1 MDVRSV
7 FPVIRFLSYIHIPCH
22 YHPFPTTHHPF
33 TRRSGAVGEVKGG
46 WVVKVLSSEGSV
58 SLLVRS
64 RRISPLS
71 LVTSPHHFGSVPWD
85 ERGERRQKEDRTEW
99 DETERGRSRHS
110 SSVVGLVHYVHHPTP
125 SSERSDR
132 REWII
137 GCGPRVRE
145 MKGMWSERNV
155 NETRLSSLSLASPR
169 IPASARPSHP
179 RLLLLSPPQ
188 PEASES
194 NGVRR
199 GWPEVGEVR
208 GTDED
213 VSGSLLSGLYSSLHH
228 LRPFSLSPPLVSSG
242 PRPSFLTR
250 GPSWPDEVIR
260 RRCEEARR

>member
-1 MDVRSV
+1 MMWTGVLSDERNETRAVTERRRKQGGRLRPDPGELSERKAAIVTNVRRKGAALLSHRSPPPFVTRSVRSLHV
-7 FPVIRFLSYIHIPCH
+7 P
-22 YHPFPTTHHPF
+22 
-33 TRRSGAVGEVKGG
+33 
-46 WVVKVLSSEGSV
+46 V

-169 IPASARPSHP
+169 IPV
-179 RLLLLSPPQ
+179 L
-188 PEASES
+188 
-194 NGVRR
+194 
-199 GWPEVGEVR
+199 
-208 GTDED
+208 
-213 VSGSLLSGLYSSLHH
+213 
-228 LRPFSLSPPLVSSG
+228 
-242 PRPSFLTR
+242 
-250 GPSWPDEVIR
+250 
-260 RRCEEARR
+260 